1 MLALRV
7 EVLVTSQ
14 NHAVNKHNANVIRV
28 LQQSETNLKYFE
40 LLAVANR
47 N

>member
-7 EVLVTSQ
+7 QVLVTSQ
-14 NHAVNKHNANVIRV
+14 NHAGNKHNVNVIRV
-28 LQQSETNLKYFE
+28 LQQSESNLKYFE
-40 LLAVANR
+40 LLAVATR